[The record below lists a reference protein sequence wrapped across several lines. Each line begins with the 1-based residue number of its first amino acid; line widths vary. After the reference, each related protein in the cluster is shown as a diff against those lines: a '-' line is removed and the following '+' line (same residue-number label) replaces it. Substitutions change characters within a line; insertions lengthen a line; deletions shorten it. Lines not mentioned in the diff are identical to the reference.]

1 MITKKGDFDEE
12 NINIEDDVDH
22 YCNKI
27 DLNYFDD
34 DDDNGDDDDDDDD
47 GDDDDDDYST
57 R

>member
-12 NINIEDDVDH
+12 NIEDDVDH

-34 DDDNGDDDDDDDD
+34 DDDDD
-47 GDDDDDDYST
+47 GDDDDDSDDYST

>member
-27 DLNYFDD
+27 YLNYFDD
-34 DDDNGDDDDDDDD
+34 DDDDSDSD
-47 GDDDDDDYST
+47 GDDDDVDYST